1 MPRRSSALRNVWRYE
16 HHWFQGWAVALR
28 RRGRKRVRYFRDA
41 GDPARALRQALDY
54 RDELERTSPPRKTN
68 LGRRS
73 PDNKTGVAGV
83 RLAVQRS
90 AKTGITLR
98 RYVAHWPDGEGGS
111 VKRSFSCHKYGE
123 AEALAQAVEAR
134 QAGLAKLR
142 ARRAGS
148 NGPPPQVARRRRSA
162 R

>member
-1 MPRRSSALRNVWRYE
+1 MAKRSGGLRNVYRSE
-16 HHWFQGWAVALR
+16 HHWFEGWVVMLR
-28 RRGRKRVRYFRDA
+28 RGGRRRERYFRDG
-41 GDPARALRQALDY
+41 GDPARALRRALDY

-68 LGRRS
+68 LGR
-73 PDNKTGVAGV
+73 PFAADGTGVAGV
-83 RLAVQRS
+83 QLVVERS
-90 AKTGITLR
+90 RKTGITLR

-142 ARRAGS
+142 ARR
-148 NGPPPQVARRRRSA
+148 VR
-162 R
+162 